1 MNKPNEV
8 DLNVLISEAFKKI
21 VLGKSIDRINMAP
34 TGMGGV
40 GTARMIHGWVSKVHD
55 DPSDSEYND
64 YAGTIDV
71 TEFIDEKVSG
81 EPFTYKGVMLS
92 GKKDSSG
99 GFLIIPYLHS
109 DITIILDSGTK
120 NAYVVDFSH
129 ANFIQVDSHTST
141 KIGVTETED
150 LDPDDN
156 DSPDYDELEKTGKET
171 YTEYNASN
179 IITVVKDKDG
189 NIYKK
194 EIGVDGYLE
203 TIGDK
208 TNVKVNDKE
217 IEQKVGNTSIIIKDE
232 KVYLGGVSMEPAV
245 KGSVLAQLIKNLLL
259 SISKIMVPT
268 LMGTMP
274 IINTQDFLNL
284 ISQVDSILSETVFLK

>member
-55 DPSDSEYND
+55 DPSDSEYDD

-150 LDPDDN
+150 LDPNDN

-171 YTEYNASN
+171 YTEYNANN
-179 IITVVKDKDG
+179 IVTVVKDKDG

>member
-150 LDPDDN
+150 LDPNDN

-179 IITVVKDKDG
+179 IVTVVKDKDG